1 MKDPIIIGIA
11 GGSASGK
18 TTLADRVIAEFSSGV
33 ALIRH
38 DNYYKRQDNIP
49 LEDRP
54 KVNYDHP
61 SAFDTDLLIADMKR
75 LCEGRSVE
83 VPVYSYIEH
92 TRTDEVIIVNPSR
105 VIIIE
110 GILILENP
118 EMAGMMDIKVFVD
131 ADADLRLIRKIKRD
145 VIERKRTLES
155 VIAQYENFSK
165 PMHEQFI
172 EPTKKK
178 ADIIIPNGGYNEVGF
193 GMLIDKIRAII
204 AEKQRSTP

>member
-18 TTLADRVIAEFSSGV
+18 TTLADRIIAEITSDIV
-33 ALIRH
+33 LIRH
-38 DNYYKRQDNIP
+38 DNYYKRQDHIP
-49 LEDRP
+49 LADRP

-61 SAFDTDLLIADMKR
+61 SAFDTDLLIADLKR
-75 LCEGRSVE
+75 LCDGRSVE

-92 TRTDEVIIVNPSR
+92 NRTDQAVPVRPARVIIV
-105 VIIIE
+105 E
-110 GILILENP
+110 GILVLENP
-118 EMAGMMDIKVFVD
+118 QMSEMMDIKVFVD

-178 ADIIIPNGGYNEVGF
+178 ADIIIPNGGYNEVGI

-204 AEKQRSTP
+204 AEKQRSLP